1 MSVNLGFKRYGEGPV
16 HTIVLHDWFCDHTNW
31 DAMIPY
37 LTPDQ
42 FTYAFADLRG
52 YGSSRHLSGN
62 YTLEEAACDTIG
74 LADRLGWET
83 FSLIGHSMSGLVVQR
98 IPQLIEERISRV
110 VAITPVPPVGIGL
123 DQATVEMFQAIAL
136 GSDQERLSAVG
147 PMWGDRLS
155 SSWTNYKLRRWR
167 ETAEPHAVAKY
178 VEMWGRE
185 NISES
190 ARGIKTPVLIIAAE
204 RDAPPFQAD
213 ALNTSTLLFYPNGRL
228 VSLSECGHY
237 PMQELPPQLATLIE
251 RFLSE

>member
-62 YTLEEAACDTIG
+62 YTLEEAAGDTIG
-74 LADRLGWET
+74 LADRLGWKT

-98 IPQLIEERISRV
+98 IPQLVAERISRV
-110 VAITPVPPVGIGL
+110 VAITPVPTVGIGM

-136 GSDQERLSAVG
+136 GNDQERLSSVG

-155 SSWTNYKLRRWR
+155 ATWTNYKLRRWR
-167 ETAEPHAVAKY
+167 ETAEPHAAAKY

-185 NISES
+185 NISAGAS
-190 ARGIKTPVLIIAAE
+190 GIKTPILIVAAE

-213 ALNTSTLLFYPNGRL
+213 ALKTSTLPYYPNGRL

-237 PMQELPPQLATLIE
+237 PMQEMPPLLASLIE

>member
-1 MSVNLGFKRYGEGPV
+1 
-16 HTIVLHDWFCDHTNW
+16 
-31 DAMIPY
+31 MIPY

-62 YTLEEAACDTIG
+62 YTLEEAAGDTIG

-136 GSDQERLSAVG
+136 GERPGKTVRRRPHVGRSIINLLDQLQITAMARDRGASRRSQVRGDVG
-147 PMWGDRLS
+147 PR
-155 SSWTNYKLRRWR
+155 KHFR
-167 ETAEPHAVAKY
+167 
-178 VEMWGRE
+178 
-185 NISES
+185 S

-213 ALNTSTLLFYPNGRL
+213 ALNTSTLPFYPNGRL